1 MDKAFEYAEST
12 AITTEE
18 AYPYVA
24 KKGSCDESKLA
35 GATLKVSSFVDV
47 TKNDSDALK
56 AQLEKGPVSVAI

>member
-1 MDKAFEYAEST
+1 MDKAFEYAESN

-18 AYPYVA
+18 NYPYKA
-24 KKGSCDESKLA
+24 KHGSCDTSKLE

-56 AQLEKGPVSVAI
+56 A